1 MKNLLYSFSFLF
13 IISCQNQESTTEPET
28 PVVEQKTQDLI
39 LGDWNMDSSVFIN
52 DGIRGVVSAPLMPT
66 VWNFGEDGSYL
77 VKNSVSMTGT
87 FSRTED
93 SLFVVLMAVP
103 NEYEILVLNETNL
116 HLRSTIIETDS
127 ASMKTDAYLSRN

>member
-1 MKNLLYSFSFLF
+1 MKNLLYSCGFLF
-13 IISCQNQESTTEPET
+13 VISCQNQEASIEQET
-28 PVVEQKTQDLI
+28 IVPEQKKQDLI

-52 DGIRGVVSAPLMPT
+52 DGLRGVVSSPLMPT
-66 VWNFGEDGSYL
+66 IWNFGDDGSYL

-87 FSRTED
+87 FSRTDD

-127 ASMKTDAYLSRN
+127 ASMKTDAYLSRK

>member
-1 MKNLLYSFSFLF
+1 MKYLFYSFGFWFL
-13 IISCQNQESTTEPET
+13 ISCQNQQESPQQLTPEPE
-28 PVVEQKTQDLI
+28 QKKQDLI

-52 DGIRGVVSAPLMPT
+52 DGVRGVVSAPLMPT
-66 VWNFGEDGSYL
+66 IWNFGEDGSYL

-87 FSRTED
+87 FSRTAD

-116 HLRSTIIETDS
+116 HLRSTIIQTDS
-127 ASMKTDAYLSRN
+127 ASMKTDAYLSRK

>member
-1 MKNLLYSFSFLF
+1 MKYLIYTACVFL
-13 IISCQNQESTTEPET
+13 IISCQNQEATTEQIISVPE
-28 PVVEQKTQDLI
+28 EEIRDLI
-39 LGDWNMDSSVFIN
+39 LGDWNMDSSVFISN
-52 DGIRGVVSAPLMPT
+52 GVRGEVSPPLMPT
-66 VWNFGEDGSYL
+66 TWNFGEDGSYL

-87 FSRTED
+87 FSRTDD

-127 ASMKTDAYLSRN
+127 ASMKTDAYLSRK

>member
-1 MKNLLYSFSFLF
+1 MKYHFFIAFSFLVL
-13 IISCQNQESTTEPET
+13 SCQNQEADIEQVT
-28 PVVEQKTQDLI
+28 PVPEQKTQDLI

-66 VWNFGEDGSYL
+66 IWNFGEDGSYL

-127 ASMKTDAYLSRN
+127 ASMKTDAYLSRK